1 MVQRRTMTRARRW
14 RALFAAR
21 AFTSALTCA
30 LLLAAAPLQ
39 ASPLT
44 QSARLPG
51 SCQTQQQF
59 DARATVA
66 HVYDGDTVR
75 LRDGTRVRL
84 IGLDTP
90 EFHYRDPDRGAE
102 PFATE
107 AGDALAR
114 LLSAHDHEVGL
125 VYDRERQDRYRRT
138 LAHLFTPDGESIT
151 ARLLVQGLAT
161 GLTIPPN
168 DWNVDCYRDAER
180 EAALRRLNI
189 WSLPGNRLFRAGD
202 LPRDAEGFR
211 RVEGRV
217 VRLGE
222 SPRATWINL
231 EGNVALRIDHVD
243 MHHFPDLE
251 VRTLVDKRVRARGHV
266 YNYRGQPRIRIR
278 HPADLEMVER

>member
-1 MVQRRTMTRARRW
+1 MTRARRW
-14 RALFAAR
+14 RALFAAWT
-21 AFTSALTCA
+21 FKSALTCA
-30 LLLAAAPLQ
+30 LLLAAAPVQ
-39 ASPLT
+39 TRPLAHPV
-44 QSARLPG
+44 QLPG
-51 SCQTQQQF
+51 SCQAQQQF

-66 HVYDGDTVR
+66 HVFDGDTVR
-75 LRDGTRVRL
+75 LHDGTRVRL

-90 EFHYRDPDRGAE
+90 EFHHRDPDRGAE
-102 PFATE
+102 PFAVE

-114 LLSAHDHEVGL
+114 LLSAHGHEVGV

-138 LAHLFTPDGESIT
+138 LAHLFTLDGQSIT
-151 ARLLVQGLAT
+151 ALLLVQGLAT

-189 WSLPGNRLFRAGD
+189 WSLPENRLFTAGD

-231 EGNVALRIDHVD
+231 EGDVALRIDHAD

-251 VRTLVDKRVRARGHV
+251 VRTLVDQRVRARGHV
-266 YNYRGQPRIRIR
+266 YNYRGQPRIRVR
-278 HPADLEMVER
+278 HPADLQILER